1 MTETGKAVIQL
12 LTEEKIPFSV
22 YEHEPLYTIE
32 AMLQVG
38 LPNPWAAAGRGHS
51 LWRAE

>member
-22 YEHEPLYTIE
+22 YEHEPVYTIE
-32 AMLQVG
+32 EMLQV
-38 LPNPWAAAGRGHS
+38 
-51 LWRAE
+51 